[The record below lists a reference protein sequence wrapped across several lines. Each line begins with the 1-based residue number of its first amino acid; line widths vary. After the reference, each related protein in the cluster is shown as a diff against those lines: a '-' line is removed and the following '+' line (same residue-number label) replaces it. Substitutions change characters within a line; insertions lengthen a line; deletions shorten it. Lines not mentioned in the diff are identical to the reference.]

1 MEFATDSKIIFPL
14 ILSLISALI
23 FWYIFSY
30 YPINKRKEKLRPIIE
45 YDLVCLNHSLFNI
58 FNIVLGRNPH
68 FQEEVRSGKLK
79 QKDFYIALQNKCLN
93 EHDLYDQNVSKYY
106 EIIGLELADSFKIA
120 EDIINKILVYSEFAK
135 PEELLIL
142 EQIRQ
147 KLKAYSINEKMVN
160 SHKLSE
166 LNGQTIYPPIS
177 NLYYLNKNIYEL
189 YELFN
194 NIQKIVYK
202 NSYLDRNALFLN
214 LQHLYY
220 SEQYK
225 ECKKFIKNNLKK
237 FDKEKIFLSH
247 YELMCDFMLNKINY
261 KKVEEVLK
269 RNDYGGLVYC
279 RGTIKVII
287 EDKNI
292 RKLIEQYYKNEDIEY
307 CLNTIKKENEAKISY
322 IKRNEEIS
330 EYMAE
335 RDTRL
340 KNINWYE

>member
-1 MEFATDSKIIFPL
+1 M
-14 ILSLISALI
+14 
-23 FWYIFSY
+23 
-30 YPINKRKEKLRPIIE
+30 
-45 YDLVCLNHSLFNI
+45 
-58 FNIVLGRNPH
+58 
-68 FQEEVRSGKLK
+68 K
-79 QKDFYIALQNKCLN
+79 QKDFYVALQNKCLN

-106 EIIGLELADSFKIA
+106 EVIGLKLADSFNIA
-120 EDIINKILVYSEFAK
+120 ENVINKILVYSEFAK

-166 LNGQTIYPPIS
+166 LNGQIMYPSVS
-177 NLYYLNKNIYEL
+177 NLYYLNRNIFEL

-202 NSYLDRNALFLN
+202 NSYLDRNALLLN
-214 LQHLYY
+214 LQYLYY

-237 FDKEKIFLSH
+237 FNKEKVFLSH

-292 RKLIEQYYKNEDIEY
+292 KKLIEQYYKNEDIEY